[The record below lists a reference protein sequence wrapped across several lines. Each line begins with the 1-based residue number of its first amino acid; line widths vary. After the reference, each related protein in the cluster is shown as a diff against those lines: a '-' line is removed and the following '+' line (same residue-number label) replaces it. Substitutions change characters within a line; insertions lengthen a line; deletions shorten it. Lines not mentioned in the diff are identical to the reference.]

1 MAAVPVETTA
11 PMPAVDVLW
20 LCGTELIAVVP
31 VVRPPVPAT
40 VPAVAAPPT
49 AALLPPDVLLLLPL
63 DPPLVAV
70 VAVVGAA
77 PVGFV
82 LVSVVLLAPVVAVV
96 EGFGSVLDVVDPPS
110 FGRVTAPVPT
120 WPPPNVPGVEPPTA
134 APVPPVVVL
143 PTACAIADAERAS
156 HTKAARTGITFMPRQ
171 RGPCRRVPH
180 RDWPWRSASDRVAVA
195 QTGV

>member
-31 VVRPPVPAT
+31 VVRPPVPAS

-63 DPPLVAV
+63 DPPLVV
-70 VAVVGAA
+70 VVVVDAA

-96 EGFGSVLDVVDPPS
+96 EGFGSVLDIVDPPG
-110 FGRVTAPVPT
+110 FGSVTAPVPT
-120 WPPPNVPGVEPPTA
+120 
-134 APVPPVVVL
+134 
-143 PTACAIADAERAS
+143 
-156 HTKAARTGITFMPRQ
+156 
-171 RGPCRRVPH
+171 
-180 RDWPWRSASDRVAVA
+180 
-195 QTGV
+195 